1 MRKLAV
7 AASAAMIWAAPVGAQ
22 ETLKMATI
30 APSLG
35 QAITM
40 ATFANIVTDNLDDIE
55 IEVSGGGAATLAHDG
70 SRTRQ
75 PGHVHD
81 QPGHLQPDVRRQ
93 GDVCQGSGRS
103 GTRQELQAPH
113 VVPYGQYHFTSAM
126 TATFRFWTTLK
137 AHRSFSARRCGAYNA
152 ARGWVEA
159 TTGLVVDEDYDAIK
173 ANWQTGFQAF
183 LDGKIDVYVNGCLD
197 PCGQFIQFTET
208 ENLRFI
214 GPESDEGEEVDKWL
228 GKWRYRAEVPAGMY
242 DGQKNDSAVMSFD
255 TAVGIGVRAD
265 LDEET
270 VYKITK
276 TFWDNLEQVTSEAPW
291 AKALDVK
298 FAASK
303 RGLMELHPGAERYY
317 REVGANR
324 VAARSAEPDRSAHP
338 ASDRVQVVALR
349 GKANFRG
356 LVMVS

>member
-1 MRKLAV
+1 M
-7 AASAAMIWAAPVGAQ
+7 VG
-22 ETLKMATI
+22 
-30 APSLG
+30 
-35 QAITM
+35 
-40 ATFANIVTDNLDDIE
+40 
-55 IEVSGGGAATLAHDG
+55 
-70 SRTRQ
+70 
-75 PGHVHD
+75 
-81 QPGHLQPDVRRQ
+81 
-93 GDVCQGSGRS
+93 
-103 GTRQELQAPH
+103 
-113 VVPYGQYHFTSAM
+113 
-126 TATFRFWTTLK
+126 
-137 AHRSFSARRCGAYNA
+137 
-152 ARGWVEA
+152 
-159 TTGLVVDEDYDAIK
+159 EDYDAIK

-228 GKWRYRAEVPAGMY
+228 GKWRYRAEVPSGMY
-242 DGQKNDSAVMSFD
+242 DGQTNEGPVMSFD

-265 LDEET
+265 LDDET

-317 REVGANR
+317 REVGA
-324 VAARSAEPDRSAHP
+324 AE
-338 ASDRVQVVALR
+338 
-349 GKANFRG
+349 
-356 LVMVS
+356 